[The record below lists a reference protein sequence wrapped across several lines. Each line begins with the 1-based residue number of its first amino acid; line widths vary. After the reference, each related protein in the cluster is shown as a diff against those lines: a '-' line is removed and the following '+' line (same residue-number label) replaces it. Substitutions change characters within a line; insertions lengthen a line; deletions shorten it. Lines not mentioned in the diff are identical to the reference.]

1 MSRLAIPA
9 SLMPASRSPWTWFWQ
24 GLLTVLCVWLLWH
37 ALDWAVL
44 KAVFRPDLAACK
56 ALEHGGACW
65 GVVAEKW
72 QSWLFGRYP
81 TEHHGRPALTL
92 ALWAAS
98 LAWALWPLLRSPK
111 PGATPATGPGPGLVR
126 RLIGPLAL
134 WFFGLALLAGGWAG
148 LPAVDS
154 TQWGGL
160 PLTLLLTMVSL
171 VVSLP
176 LALLLAWGRL
186 SRRAWLS
193 WPATAVIEV
202 VRGAPLVMWLFMA
215 AFLLPALMPASWH
228 VGPVARV
235 LVVTIIFSAVY
246 AAEVLR
252 GALRVVADEQ
262 SEAAQVLGTSW
273 WTAQYRII
281 VPQALRTALP
291 SLTSHSIGLLKDT
304 SLVMIV
310 SLQDLTGA
318 MSVSLNGDVEW
329 RPFFL
334 EAYLV
339 IAVAYALMCLGV
351 AAVGRRLE
359 QRYPA
364 LGHGQ

>member
-1 MSRLAIPA
+1 MSRRPVWSWLA
-9 SLMPASRSPWTWFWQ
+9 Q
-24 GLLTVLCVWLLWH
+24 GLLLLVCLW
-37 ALDWAVL
+37 AGWRVLDWGVLQAV
-44 KAVFRPDLAACK
+44 VQPDPDACR
-56 ALEHGGACW
+56 ALEHRGACW
-65 GVVAEKW
+65 GVVVEKW
-72 QSWLFGRYP
+72 PSWVFGRYP
-81 TEHHGRPALTL
+81 IEHRWRPALTL
-92 ALWAAS
+92 LLWASS
-98 LAWALWPLLRSPK
+98 LSWALWPVFRGGRAHL
-111 PGATPATGPGPGLVR
+111 TGPVILWLTGL
-126 RLIGPLAL
+126 L
-134 WFFGLALLAGGWAG
+134 LLAGGWGG

-154 TQWGGL
+154 TLWGGL

-171 VVSLP
+171 VASLP
-176 LALLLAWGRL
+176 LALGLAWARL
-186 SRRAWLS
+186 STRAWLS

-215 AFLLPALMPASWH
+215 AFLLPAVMPASWQA
-228 VGPVARV
+228 GPVVRV
-235 LVVTIIFSAVY
+235 LVVTTLFSAAY

-252 GALRVVADEQ
+252 GSLRVVAHEQ

-273 WTAQYRII
+273 WTAQRRII

-339 IAVAYALMCLGV
+339 IALAYALMCLGV

-359 QRYPA
+359 RRYPA
-364 LGHGQ
+364 LGQRQ

>member
-1 MSRLAIPA
+1 MNRPA
-9 SLMPASRSPWTWFWQ
+9 LLRPWMPATRSPWAWFWQ
-24 GLLTVLCVWLLWH
+24 GLLTLLCAWLLWH
-37 ALDWAVL
+37 ALDWALVN
-44 KAVFRPDLAACK
+44 AVFRPDLAACK
-56 ALEHGGACW
+56 ALEHRGACW

-81 TEHHGRPALTL
+81 LELRWRPALAL

-98 LAWALWPLLRSPK
+98 LAWALWPWLRPRAPGRSPL
-111 PGATPATGPGPGLVR
+111 PNAGLARRLTGPM
-126 RLIGPLAL
+126 AL
-134 WFFGLALLAGGWAG
+134 WFLGLALLAGGWAG

-160 PLTLLLTMVSL
+160 PLTLLLTLVSL

-176 LALLLAWGRL
+176 LALLLAWCRL

-252 GALRVVADEQ
+252 GALRVVAAEQ
-262 SEAAQVLGTSW
+262 SEAAQVLGTRW